1 MHILEVLNLSNS
13 GAKLRQKP
21 IYIQILRFIFAFCK
35 MLKYSTLIK
44 QKFIYSLYGFIS
56 TCVCQKF
63 FVSLHR
69 FLKITSKMSI
79 AKFGWF
85 SILGMALCLMV
96 SCSVRRDRERIDTA
110 EELLYSSRDTA
121 ELLIRQVERL
131 ERLDDEHLAKYW
143 FVICDLHANSMQSL
157 SEDSMICWASEY
169 YRTQWEEEHGDARH
183 MILSGLDEAMYYWWN
198 GDKAR
203 TQEVL
208 QRQKKYAD
216 EVAEQSGEHLWQVI
230 VLRVSAEI
238 AMRDYDYEHVRE
250 YTETLISL
258 DDGKAIHLDEV
269 ERVYNALAIAYFS
282 LGEYDKMEAG
292 FEKAIAQAADSA
304 FIVNVVRR
312 NYADLLGEMGQTD
325 RAIRMQEELTAQYR
339 EAGNWLQ
346 VESLCSLSRLWLN
359 KGDKQRAERYMRE
372 AEELFAGYKESEEF
386 DPATE
391 ASVMAHKQVLE
402 YAKNGTY
409 HIIDLVQFLNRWSE
423 TDYVRYRVA
432 EAKERSIRDLR
443 ERNLYLTISRQRQMI
458 VIIVLFFVALGIC
471 LLFIYLYR
479 RRQRLLMEKE
489 EEIETLRTM
498 LAAADKKDDK
508 ESVRKLMLQQ
518 LGVIKTIAG
527 TPTEANQQLLARLM
541 ALNEETANALIDWPS
556 IYQTIDLVYD
566 GFYTRLMQKYGASD
580 QSNDSAH
587 PVLNEKELQLCCL
600 LKADF
605 STKEI
610 NMLTRQSLQTIYQRK
625 TQVRQKLSLAEAED
639 ITTAIV

>member
-1 MHILEVLNLSNS
+1 
-13 GAKLRQKP
+13 
-21 IYIQILRFIFAFCK
+21 
-35 MLKYSTLIK
+35 
-44 QKFIYSLYGFIS
+44 
-56 TCVCQKF
+56 
-63 FVSLHR
+63 
-69 FLKITSKMSI
+69 MSI

-216 EVAEQSGEHLWQVI
+216 EVAELSGEHLWQVI

-238 AMRDYDYEHVRE
+238 ATRDYDYEHVRE
-250 YTETLISL
+250 YTETLIGL
-258 DDGKAIHLDEV
+258 DNGKAIHLDEV
-269 ERVYNALAIAYFS
+269 ERVYAVLAIVYFS
-282 LGEYDKMEAG
+282 LGEYDKMEKC

-372 AEELFAGYKESEEF
+372 AEELFAGYKESSEF

>member
-1 MHILEVLNLSNS
+1 MKSKFLIWTM
-13 GAKLRQKP
+13 GA
-21 IYIQILRFIFAFCK
+21 
-35 MLKYSTLIK
+35 
-44 QKFIYSLYGFIS
+44 
-56 TCVCQKF
+56 
-63 FVSLHR
+63 
-69 FLKITSKMSI
+69 
-79 AKFGWF
+79 
-85 SILGMALCLMV
+85 MALCLMV

-169 YRTQWEEEHGDARH
+169 YRTQWEKEHG
-183 MILSGLDEAMYYWWN
+183 N

-208 QRQKKYAD
+208 QRQKNYAD
-216 EVAEQSGEHLWQVI
+216 EVAELTGEHLWQVI

-238 AMRDYDYEHVRE
+238 VMRDYDYEHVRE
-250 YTETLISL
+250 YTETLIGL
-258 DDGKAIHLDEV
+258 DNGKAIHLDEV
-269 ERVYNALAIAYFS
+269 ERVYNALAIVYFS
-282 LGEYDKMEAG
+282 LGEYDKMEKC

-312 NYADLLGEMGQTD
+312 NYADLLGEIGQTD
-325 RAIRMQEELTAQYR
+325 RAIRMQEVLTMQYR
-339 EAGNWLQ
+339 AAGNWLQ
-346 VESLCSLSRLWLN
+346 VESLYSLSRLWLN

-391 ASVMAHKQVLE
+391 ASLLAHRQVLE
-402 YAKNGTY
+402 YAENGKY
-409 HIIDLVQFLNRWSE
+409 HIMDLVQFHNRWSE

-458 VIIVLFFVALGIC
+458 VIIMLFFVTLGGI
-471 LLFIYLYR
+471 LLFVYLYR
-479 RRQRLLMEKE
+479 RRQRLLLEKE
-489 EEIETLRTM
+489 EEIETLKGLLKVQSDDVQCTKE
-498 LAAADKKDDK
+498 AD
-508 ESVRKLMLQQ
+508 VRKLMLQQ

-566 GFYTRLMQKYGASD
+566 GFYTRLMQKYGAND
-580 QSNDSAH
+580 QSNGSAH

-625 TQVRQKLSLAEAED
+625 TQVRQKLNLPEAED
-639 ITTAIV
+639 ITTAII

>member
-1 MHILEVLNLSNS
+1 
-13 GAKLRQKP
+13 
-21 IYIQILRFIFAFCK
+21 
-35 MLKYSTLIK
+35 
-44 QKFIYSLYGFIS
+44 
-56 TCVCQKF
+56 
-63 FVSLHR
+63 
-69 FLKITSKMSI
+69 
-79 AKFGWF
+79 
-85 SILGMALCLMV
+85 MALCLMV

-183 MILSGLDEAMYYWWN
+183 MILSGLDEAMYFWWN

-250 YTETLISL
+250 YTETLIGL
-258 DDGKAIHLDEV
+258 DNGKAIHLDEV
-269 ERVYNALAIAYFS
+269 ERVYNALAIVYFS
-282 LGEYDKMEAG
+282 LGEYDKMEKC

-312 NYADLLGEMGQTD
+312 NYADLLGEIGQTD
-325 RAIRMQEELTAQYR
+325 RAIRMQEVLTKQYR
-339 EAGNWLQ
+339 AAGNWLQ
-346 VESLCSLSRLWLN
+346 VESLYSLSHLWLN
-359 KGDKQRAERYMRE
+359 KGNKQRAEQYMRE
-372 AEELFAGYKESEEF
+372 AEELFAKYKESSEF

-391 ASVMAHKQVLE
+391 AAFLAHRQVLE
-402 YAKNGTY
+402 YAQKGAY
-409 HIIDLVQFLNRWSE
+409 HFFPLVQYHNHWSE
-423 TDYVRYRVA
+423 KDYIRYRVA
-432 EAKERSIRDLR
+432 EAKERSMSDLR

-458 VIIVLFFVALGIC
+458 VIIMLFFVTLGGI
-471 LLFIYLYR
+471 LLFVYLYR
-479 RRQRLLMEKE
+479 RRQRMLLEKE
-489 EEIETLRTM
+489 EEIEALRNM
-498 LAAADKKDDK
+498 LASADKSDDRFRTGASQPADG
-508 ESVRKLMLQQ
+508 SVRKLMLQQ

-541 ALNEETANALIDWPS
+541 ALNETTANALIDWSS

-566 GFYTRLMQKYGASD
+566 GFYTRLVQKYGAAA
-580 QSNDSAH
+580 QSNEPAS

-625 TQVRQKLSLAEAED
+625 TQVRQKLGLNEAED
-639 ITTAIV
+639 ITKIL

>member
-1 MHILEVLNLSNS
+1 MKS
-13 GAKLRQKP
+13 K
-21 IYIQILRFIFAFCK
+21 F
-35 MLKYSTLIK
+35 LIGL
-44 QKFIYSLYGFIS
+44 IG
-56 TCVCQKF
+56 V
-63 FVSLHR
+63 
-69 FLKITSKMSI
+69 
-79 AKFGWF
+79 
-85 SILGMALCLMV
+85 MALCLMV

-131 ERLDDEHLAKYW
+131 ERLDDEHLAKYL

-183 MILSGLDEAMYYWWN
+183 MILSGLDEAMYFWWN

-250 YTETLISL
+250 YTETLIGL
-258 DDGKAIHLDEV
+258 DNGKAIHLDEV
-269 ERVYNALAIAYFS
+269 ERVYNALAIVYFS
-282 LGEYDKMEAG
+282 LGEYDKMEKC

-312 NYADLLGEMGQTD
+312 NYADLLGEIGQTD
-325 RAIRMQEELTAQYR
+325 RAIRMQEVLTKQYR
-339 EAGNWLQ
+339 AAGNWLQ
-346 VESLCSLSRLWLN
+346 VESLYSLSRLWLN

-391 ASVMAHKQVLE
+391 ASLLAHRQVLE
-402 YAKNGTY
+402 YAENGKY
-409 HIIDLVQFLNRWSE
+409 HIMDLVQFHNRWSE

-458 VIIVLFFVALGIC
+458 VIIMLFFVTLGGI
-471 LLFIYLYR
+471 LLFVYLYR
-479 RRQRLLMEKE
+479 RRQRLLLEKE
-489 EEIETLRTM
+489 EEIETLRNM
-498 LAAADKKDDK
+498 LASADKPDDK

-527 TPTEANQQLLARLM
+527 TPTEANQHLLSRLM
-541 ALNEETANALIDWPS
+541 ALNEDTAAALIDWQS

-566 GFYTRLMQKYGASD
+566 GFYTRLVQKYGTAE
-580 QSNDSAH
+580 QSNNPAH
-587 PVLNEKELQLCCL
+587 PILNEKELQLCCL

-639 ITTAIV
+639 ITTAII

>member
-1 MHILEVLNLSNS
+1 MKSKFLIWTM
-13 GAKLRQKP
+13 GA
-21 IYIQILRFIFAFCK
+21 
-35 MLKYSTLIK
+35 
-44 QKFIYSLYGFIS
+44 
-56 TCVCQKF
+56 
-63 FVSLHR
+63 
-69 FLKITSKMSI
+69 
-79 AKFGWF
+79 
-85 SILGMALCLMV
+85 MALCLMV

-169 YRTQWEEEHGDARH
+169 YRTQWEKEHGDARH
-183 MILSGLDEAMYYWWN
+183 MILSGLDEAMYFWWN

-238 AMRDYDYEHVRE
+238 VMRDYDYEHVRE
-250 YTETLISL
+250 YTETLIGL
-258 DDGKAIHLDEV
+258 DNGKAIHLDEV
-269 ERVYNALAIAYFS
+269 ERVYNALAIVYFS
-282 LGEYDKMEAG
+282 LGEYDKMEKC

-312 NYADLLGEMGQTD
+312 NYADLLGEIGQTD
-325 RAIRMQEELTAQYR
+325 RAIRMQEVLTMQYR
-339 EAGNWLQ
+339 AAGNWLQ
-346 VESLCSLSRLWLN
+346 VESLYSLSRLWLN

-391 ASVMAHKQVLE
+391 ASLLAHRQVLE
-402 YAKNGTY
+402 YAENGKY
-409 HIIDLVQFLNRWSE
+409 HIMDLVQFHNRWSE

-458 VIIVLFFVALGIC
+458 VIIMLFFVTLGGI
-471 LLFIYLYR
+471 LLFVYLYR
-479 RRQRLLMEKE
+479 RRQRLLLEKE
-489 EEIETLRTM
+489 EEIETLKGLLKVQSDDVQCTKE
-498 LAAADKKDDK
+498 AD
-508 ESVRKLMLQQ
+508 VRKLMLQQ

-566 GFYTRLMQKYGASD
+566 GFYTRLMQKYGAND
-580 QSNDSAH
+580 QSNGSAH

-625 TQVRQKLSLAEAED
+625 TQVRQKLNLPEAED
-639 ITTAIV
+639 ITTAII

>member
-1 MHILEVLNLSNS
+1 
-13 GAKLRQKP
+13 
-21 IYIQILRFIFAFCK
+21 
-35 MLKYSTLIK
+35 
-44 QKFIYSLYGFIS
+44 
-56 TCVCQKF
+56 
-63 FVSLHR
+63 
-69 FLKITSKMSI
+69 MSI

-169 YRTQWEEEHGDARH
+169 YRTQWKEEHGDARH
-183 MILSGLDEAMYYWWN
+183 MILSGLDEAMYFWWN

-216 EVAEQSGEHLWQVI
+216 EVAELSGEHLWQVI

-250 YTETLISL
+250 YTETLIGL
-258 DDGKAIHLDEV
+258 DNGKAIHLDEV
-269 ERVYNALAIAYFS
+269 ERVYNVLAIVYFS
-282 LGEYDKMEAG
+282 LGEYDKMEKC

-391 ASVMAHKQVLE
+391 ASLLAHRQVLE
-402 YAKNGTY
+402 YAENGKY
-409 HIIDLVQFLNRWSE
+409 HIMDLVQFHNRWSE

-443 ERNLYLTISRQRQMI
+443 ERNLYLTITRQRQMI

-566 GFYTRLMQKYGASD
+566 GFYTRLRDKYKD
-580 QSNDSAH
+580 
-587 PVLNEKELQLCCL
+587 VLNEKELQLCCL

-625 TQVRQKLSLAEAED
+625 TQVRQKLNLPEAED
-639 ITTAIV
+639 ITTAII

>member
-1 MHILEVLNLSNS
+1 
-13 GAKLRQKP
+13 
-21 IYIQILRFIFAFCK
+21 
-35 MLKYSTLIK
+35 
-44 QKFIYSLYGFIS
+44 
-56 TCVCQKF
+56 
-63 FVSLHR
+63 
-69 FLKITSKMSI
+69 MSI

-157 SEDSMICWASEY
+157 SEDSMICWAAEY
-169 YRTQWEEEHGDARH
+169 YRKQWEEEHGDARH

-208 QRQKKYAD
+208 QRQKNYAD
-216 EVAEQSGEHLWQVI
+216 EVAELTGEHLWQVI
-230 VLRVSAEI
+230 ILRVSAEI
-238 AMRDYDYEHVRE
+238 AMRDYDYERVRE

-269 ERVYNALAIAYFS
+269 ERVYNALAIVYFS
-282 LGEYDKMEAG
+282 LGEYDKMEAC

-312 NYADLLGEMGQTD
+312 NYADLLGEIGQTD
-325 RAIRMQEELTAQYR
+325 RAIQMLEELTAQYR

-346 VESLCSLSRLWLN
+346 VESLYSLSRLWLN

-372 AEELFAGYKESEEF
+372 ADELFAGYKESSEF

-391 ASVMAHKQVLE
+391 ASLLAHRQVLE
-402 YAKNGTY
+402 YAENGKY
-409 HIIDLVQFLNRWSE
+409 HIMDLVQFHNRWSE

-458 VIIVLFFVALGIC
+458 VIIMLFFVTLGGI
-471 LLFIYLYR
+471 LLFVYLYR
-479 RRQRLLMEKE
+479 RRQRLLLEKE
-489 EEIETLRTM
+489 EEIETLRNM
-498 LAAADKKDDK
+498 LASADKPDDK

-566 GFYTRLMQKYGASD
+566 GFYTRLRDKYKD
-580 QSNDSAH
+580 
-587 PVLNEKELQLCCL
+587 VLNERELQLCCL

-639 ITTAIV
+639 ITTAII

>member
-1 MHILEVLNLSNS
+1 MKSKFLIWTI
-13 GAKLRQKP
+13 GA
-21 IYIQILRFIFAFCK
+21 
-35 MLKYSTLIK
+35 
-44 QKFIYSLYGFIS
+44 
-56 TCVCQKF
+56 
-63 FVSLHR
+63 
-69 FLKITSKMSI
+69 
-79 AKFGWF
+79 
-85 SILGMALCLMV
+85 MALCLMV

-121 ELLIRQVERL
+121 ELLIQQVERL

-169 YRTQWEEEHGDARH
+169 YRTQWEEEHGDAHH
-183 MILSGLDEAMYYWWN
+183 MILSGLDEAMYFWWN

-250 YTETLISL
+250 YTETLIGL
-258 DDGKAIHLDEV
+258 DNGKAIHLDEV
-269 ERVYNALAIAYFS
+269 ERVYNALAIVYFS
-282 LGEYDKMEAG
+282 LGEYDKMEKC

-312 NYADLLGEMGQTD
+312 NYADLLGEIGQTD
-325 RAIRMQEELTAQYR
+325 RAIRMQEVLTKQYR
-339 EAGNWLQ
+339 AAGNWLQ
-346 VESLCSLSRLWLN
+346 VESLYSLSHLWLN
-359 KGDKQRAERYMRE
+359 KGNKQRAEQYMRE
-372 AEELFAGYKESEEF
+372 AEELFAKYKESSEF

-391 ASVMAHKQVLE
+391 AAFLAHRQVLE
-402 YAKNGTY
+402 YAQKGAY
-409 HIIDLVQFLNRWSE
+409 HFFPLVQYHNHWSE

-458 VIIVLFFVALGIC
+458 VIIMLFFVTLGGI
-471 LLFIYLYR
+471 LLFVYLYR
-479 RRQRLLMEKE
+479 RRQRLLLEKE
-489 EEIETLRTM
+489 EEIETLRNM
-498 LAAADKKDDK
+498 LASGASEHSEKRPADGN
-508 ESVRKLMLQQ
+508 VRKLMLQQ

-541 ALNEETANALIDWPS
+541 ALNETTANALIDWSS

-566 GFYTRLMQKYGASD
+566 GFYTRLVEKYGDKGLIDKGQSDKGQSD
-580 QSNDSAH
+580 QGLNTKEGG
-587 PVLNEKELQLCCL
+587 PVLNEKEIQLCCL

-625 TQVRQKLSLAEAED
+625 TQVRQKLGLEEGED
-639 ITTAIV
+639 IASAVI

>member
-1 MHILEVLNLSNS
+1 
-13 GAKLRQKP
+13 
-21 IYIQILRFIFAFCK
+21 
-35 MLKYSTLIK
+35 
-44 QKFIYSLYGFIS
+44 
-56 TCVCQKF
+56 
-63 FVSLHR
+63 
-69 FLKITSKMSI
+69 MSI

-183 MILSGLDEAMYYWWN
+183 MILSGLDEAMYFWWN

-250 YTETLISL
+250 YTETLIGL
-258 DDGKAIHLDEV
+258 DNGKAIHLDEV
-269 ERVYNALAIAYFS
+269 ERVYNALAIVYFS
-282 LGEYDKMEAG
+282 LGEYDKMEKC

-312 NYADLLGEMGQTD
+312 NYADLLGEIGQTD
-325 RAIRMQEELTAQYR
+325 RAIRMQEVLTKQYR
-339 EAGNWLQ
+339 AAGNWLQ
-346 VESLCSLSRLWLN
+346 VESLYSLSRLWLN

-391 ASVMAHKQVLE
+391 ASLLAHRQVLE
-402 YAKNGTY
+402 YAENGKY
-409 HIIDLVQFLNRWSE
+409 HIMDLVQFHNRWSE

-458 VIIVLFFVALGIC
+458 VIIMLFFVTLGGI
-471 LLFIYLYR
+471 LLFVYLYR
-479 RRQRLLMEKE
+479 RRQRLLLEKE
-489 EEIETLRTM
+489 EEIETLRNM
-498 LAAADKKDDK
+498 LASADKPDDK

-566 GFYTRLMQKYGASD
+566 GFYTRLVQKYGAAD
-580 QSNDSAH
+580 QSNNPAQ
-587 PVLNEKELQLCCL
+587 PILNEKELQLCCL

-639 ITTAIV
+639 ITSSML

>member
-1 MHILEVLNLSNS
+1 
-13 GAKLRQKP
+13 
-21 IYIQILRFIFAFCK
+21 
-35 MLKYSTLIK
+35 
-44 QKFIYSLYGFIS
+44 
-56 TCVCQKF
+56 
-63 FVSLHR
+63 
-69 FLKITSKMSI
+69 
-79 AKFGWF
+79 
-85 SILGMALCLMV
+85 
-96 SCSVRRDRERIDTA
+96 
-110 EELLYSSRDTA
+110 
-121 ELLIRQVERL
+121 
-131 ERLDDEHLAKYW
+131 
-143 FVICDLHANSMQSL
+143 
-157 SEDSMICWASEY
+157 
-169 YRTQWEEEHGDARH
+169 

-208 QRQKKYAD
+208 QRQKNYAD
-216 EVAEQSGEHLWQVI
+216 EVAELTGEHLWQVI
-230 VLRVSAEI
+230 ILRVSAEI
-238 AMRDYDYEHVRE
+238 AMRDYDYERVRE
-250 YTETLISL
+250 YTETLIGL

-269 ERVYNALAIAYFS
+269 ERVYNALAIVYFS

-312 NYADLLGEMGQTD
+312 NYADLLGEIGQTD
-325 RAIRMQEELTAQYR
+325 RAIQMLEELTAQYR

-346 VESLCSLSRLWLN
+346 VESLYSLSRLWLN

-372 AEELFAGYKESEEF
+372 ADELFAGYKESSEF

-391 ASVMAHKQVLE
+391 ASLMAHKQVLE

-409 HIIDLVQFLNRWSE
+409 HIV
-423 TDYVRYRVA
+423 
-432 EAKERSIRDLR
+432 
-443 ERNLYLTISRQRQMI
+443 YLTISRQRQMI
-458 VIIVLFFVALGIC
+458 VIIMLFFVTLGGI
-471 LLFIYLYR
+471 LLFVYLYR
-479 RRQRLLMEKE
+479 RRQRMLLEKE
-489 EEIETLRTM
+489 EEIETLRNM
-498 LAAADKKDDK
+498 LASADKPDDK

-566 GFYTRLMQKYGASD
+566 GFYTRLRDKYKD
-580 QSNDSAH
+580 
-587 PVLNEKELQLCCL
+587 VLNEKELQLCCL

-625 TQVRQKLSLAEAED
+625 TQVRQKLNLAEAED

>member
-1 MHILEVLNLSNS
+1 M
-13 GAKLRQKP
+13 QK
-21 IYIQILRFIFAFCK
+21 ILRKK
-35 MLKYSTLIK
+35 MKSKLLIWT
-44 QKFIYSLYGFIS
+44 IG
-56 TCVCQKF
+56 
-63 FVSLHR
+63 
-69 FLKITSKMSI
+69 
-79 AKFGWF
+79 A
-85 SILGMALCLMV
+85 MALCLMA

-238 AMRDYDYEHVRE
+238 AMRDYDYEHVRD
-250 YTETLISL
+250 YTEALVRL
-258 DDGKAIHLDEV
+258 GDEKAIHLDEV
-269 ERVYNALAIAYFS
+269 ARVYNGMAITYFY
-282 LGEYDKMEAG
+282 LGEYGKMEES
-292 FEKAIAQAADSA
+292 FDKAIAQAADSA

-312 NYADLLGEMGQTD
+312 NYADLLGEIGQTD
-325 RAIRMQEELTAQYR
+325 RAIKMLEDLTEEYR
-339 EAGNWLQ
+339 QADSWLQ
-346 VESLCSLSRLWLN
+346 VESLYSLSRLWLN

-372 AEELFAGYKESEEF
+372 VEELFAKYKESAEF
-386 DPATE
+386 DPAAE
-391 ASVMAHKQVLE
+391 AAFLAHRQVLE
-402 YAKNGTY
+402 YAQKGSY
-409 HIIDLVQFLNRWSE
+409 HCFPLVQYNNHWSE
-423 TDYVRYRVA
+423 ADYVRYRVA

-458 VIIVLFFVALGIC
+458 VIIMLFFVTLGGI
-471 LLFIYLYR
+471 LLFVYLYR
-479 RRQRLLMEKE
+479 RRQRLLLEKE
-489 EEIETLRTM
+489 EEIETLRGIIN
-498 LAAADKKDDK
+498 DVRRDDVRCTK
-508 ESVRKLMLQQ
+508 EVDVRKLMLQQ

-556 IYQTIDLVYD
+556 IYQTVDLVYD
-566 GFYTRLMQKYGASD
+566 GFYTRLRDKYKE
-580 QSNDSAH
+580 
-587 PVLNEKELQLCCL
+587 VLNEKELQLCCL

-625 TQVRQKLSLAEAED
+625 TQVRQKLNLAEAED
-639 ITTAIV
+639 ITKILG

>member
-1 MHILEVLNLSNS
+1 MN
-13 GAKLRQKP
+13 
-21 IYIQILRFIFAFCK
+21 
-35 MLKYSTLIK
+35 
-44 QKFIYSLYGFIS
+44 
-56 TCVCQKF
+56 
-63 FVSLHR
+63 
-69 FLKITSKMSI
+69 I

-325 RAIRMQEELTAQYR
+325 RAIQMLEELTAQYR

-346 VESLCSLSRLWLN
+346 VESLYSLSRLWLN

-372 AEELFAGYKESEEF
+372 AEELFAGYKESSEF

-498 LAAADKKDDK
+498 LAAADKKDDRFRTGA
-508 ESVRKLMLQQ
+508 SQPADGNVRKLMLQQ

>member
-1 MHILEVLNLSNS
+1 MKS
-13 GAKLRQKP
+13 K
-21 IYIQILRFIFAFCK
+21 F
-35 MLKYSTLIK
+35 LIGL
-44 QKFIYSLYGFIS
+44 IG
-56 TCVCQKF
+56 T
-63 FVSLHR
+63 
-69 FLKITSKMSI
+69 
-79 AKFGWF
+79 
-85 SILGMALCLMV
+85 MALCLMV

-183 MILSGLDEAMYYWWN
+183 MILSGLDEAMYFWWN

-238 AMRDYDYEHVRE
+238 AMRNYDYEHVRE
-250 YTETLISL
+250 YTETLIGL
-258 DDGKAIHLDEV
+258 DNGKAIHLDEV
-269 ERVYNALAIAYFS
+269 ERVYNALAIVYFS
-282 LGEYDKMEAG
+282 LGEYDKMEKC

-312 NYADLLGEMGQTD
+312 NYADLLGEIGQTD
-325 RAIRMQEELTAQYR
+325 RAIRMQEVLTKQYR
-339 EAGNWLQ
+339 AAGNWLQ
-346 VESLCSLSRLWLN
+346 VESLYSLSRLWLN

-391 ASVMAHKQVLE
+391 ASLLAHRQVLE
-402 YAKNGTY
+402 YAENGKY
-409 HIIDLVQFLNRWSE
+409 HIMDLVQFHNRWSE

-458 VIIVLFFVALGIC
+458 VIIMLFFVTLGGI
-471 LLFIYLYR
+471 LLFVYLYR
-479 RRQRLLMEKE
+479 RRQRLLLEKE
-489 EEIETLRTM
+489 EEIETLKGLLKVQSDDVRCTKE
-498 LAAADKKDDK
+498 AD
-508 ESVRKLMLQQ
+508 VRKLMLQQ

-541 ALNEETANALIDWPS
+541 ALNETTANALIDWPS

-566 GFYTRLMQKYGASD
+566 GFYTRLRDKYGNVQGSNV
-580 QSNDSAH
+580 QSTKEQR
-587 PVLNEKELQLCCL
+587 PLLNEKELQLCCL

-625 TQVRQKLSLAEAED
+625 TQVRQKLNLAEAED
-639 ITTAIV
+639 ITTAII

>member
-1 MHILEVLNLSNS
+1 MKSKFLIGLI
-13 GAKLRQKP
+13 GA
-21 IYIQILRFIFAFCK
+21 
-35 MLKYSTLIK
+35 
-44 QKFIYSLYGFIS
+44 
-56 TCVCQKF
+56 
-63 FVSLHR
+63 
-69 FLKITSKMSI
+69 
-79 AKFGWF
+79 
-85 SILGMALCLMV
+85 MALCLMV

-183 MILSGLDEAMYYWWN
+183 MILSGLDEAMYFWWN

-208 QRQKKYAD
+208 QRQKNYAD
-216 EVAEQSGEHLWQVI
+216 EVAELTGEHLWQVI
-230 VLRVSAEI
+230 ILRVSAEI

-250 YTETLISL
+250 YTETLIGL
-258 DDGKAIHLDEV
+258 DNGKAIHLDEV
-269 ERVYNALAIAYFS
+269 ERVYNALAIVYFS
-282 LGEYDKMEAG
+282 LGEYDKMEKC

-312 NYADLLGEMGQTD
+312 NYADLLGEIGQTD
-325 RAIRMQEELTAQYR
+325 RAIQMLEELTAQYR

-346 VESLCSLSRLWLN
+346 VESLYSLSRLWLN
-359 KGDKQRAERYMRE
+359 KGDKQRAERYMRV
-372 AEELFAGYKESEEF
+372 AEELFAKYKESSEF

-391 ASVMAHKQVLE
+391 AAFLAHRQVLE
-402 YAKNGTY
+402 YAQKGAY
-409 HIIDLVQFLNRWSE
+409 HFFPLVQYHNHWSE
-423 TDYVRYRVA
+423 KDYIRYRVA
-432 EAKERSIRDLR
+432 EAKERSMSDLR

-458 VIIVLFFVALGIC
+458 VIIMLFFVTLGGI
-471 LLFIYLYR
+471 LLFVYLYR
-479 RRQRLLMEKE
+479 RRQRMLLEKE
-489 EEIETLRTM
+489 EEIEALRNM

-566 GFYTRLMQKYGASD
+566 GFYTRLVQKYGATD
-580 QSNDSAH
+580 QSNDPAH

-625 TQVRQKLSLAEAED
+625 TQVRQKLGLNEAED
-639 ITTAIV
+639 ITKILG

>member
-1 MHILEVLNLSNS
+1 
-13 GAKLRQKP
+13 
-21 IYIQILRFIFAFCK
+21 
-35 MLKYSTLIK
+35 
-44 QKFIYSLYGFIS
+44 
-56 TCVCQKF
+56 
-63 FVSLHR
+63 
-69 FLKITSKMSI
+69 MSI

-169 YRTQWEEEHGDARH
+169 YRTQWKEEHGDARH
-183 MILSGLDEAMYYWWN
+183 MILSGLDEAMYFWWN

-208 QRQKKYAD
+208 QQQKKYAD
-216 EVAEQSGEHLWQVI
+216 EVAELSGEHLWQVI

-250 YTETLISL
+250 YTETLIGL
-258 DDGKAIHLDEV
+258 DNGKAIHLDEV
-269 ERVYNALAIAYFS
+269 ERVYNVLAIVYFS
-282 LGEYDKMEAG
+282 LGEYDKMEKC

-304 FIVNVVRR
+304 FIVNEVRR
-312 NYADLLGEMGQTD
+312 NYADLLGEIGQTD
-325 RAIRMQEELTAQYR
+325 RAIRMQEVLTKQYR
-339 EAGNWLQ
+339 AAGNWLQ
-346 VESLCSLSRLWLN
+346 VESLYSLSRLWLN

-372 AEELFAGYKESEEF
+372 ADELFAGYKESSEF
-386 DPATE
+386 GPATE
-391 ASVMAHKQVLE
+391 ASLMAHKQALE

-409 HIIDLVQFLNRWSE
+409 HIVDLVQFLNRWSE

-458 VIIVLFFVALGIC
+458 VIIVLFFIALGIC

-498 LAAADKKDDK
+498 LTAADKKDDK

-566 GFYTRLMQKYGASD
+566 GFYTRLVQKYGATD

-639 ITTAIV
+639 ITTAII

>member
-1 MHILEVLNLSNS
+1 MKSKFLIGLI
-13 GAKLRQKP
+13 GA
-21 IYIQILRFIFAFCK
+21 
-35 MLKYSTLIK
+35 
-44 QKFIYSLYGFIS
+44 
-56 TCVCQKF
+56 
-63 FVSLHR
+63 
-69 FLKITSKMSI
+69 
-79 AKFGWF
+79 
-85 SILGMALCLMV
+85 MALCLMV

-131 ERLDDEHLAKYW
+131 GRLDDEHLAKYW

-183 MILSGLDEAMYYWWN
+183 MILSGLDEAMYFWWN

-250 YTETLISL
+250 YTETLIGL
-258 DDGKAIHLDEV
+258 DNGKAIHLDEV
-269 ERVYNALAIAYFS
+269 ERVYNALAIVYFS
-282 LGEYDKMEAG
+282 LGEYDKMEKC

-312 NYADLLGEMGQTD
+312 NYADLLGEIGQTD
-325 RAIRMQEELTAQYR
+325 RAIRMQEVLTKQYR
-339 EAGNWLQ
+339 ATGNWLQ
-346 VESLCSLSRLWLN
+346 VESLYSLSRLWLN

-391 ASVMAHKQVLE
+391 ASLLAHRQVLE
-402 YAKNGTY
+402 YAENGKY
-409 HIIDLVQFLNRWSE
+409 HIMDLVQFHNRWSE

-458 VIIVLFFVALGIC
+458 VIIMLFFVTLGGI
-471 LLFIYLYR
+471 LLFVYLYR
-479 RRQRLLMEKE
+479 RRQRLLLEKE
-489 EEIETLRTM
+489 EEIETLRNM
-498 LAAADKKDDK
+498 LASADKPDDK

-566 GFYTRLMQKYGASD
+566 GFYTRLRDKYKD
-580 QSNDSAH
+580 
-587 PVLNEKELQLCCL
+587 VLNEKELQLCCL

-625 TQVRQKLSLAEAED
+625 TQVRQKLNLAEAED
-639 ITTAIV
+639 ITTAII

>member
-1 MHILEVLNLSNS
+1 
-13 GAKLRQKP
+13 
-21 IYIQILRFIFAFCK
+21 
-35 MLKYSTLIK
+35 
-44 QKFIYSLYGFIS
+44 
-56 TCVCQKF
+56 
-63 FVSLHR
+63 
-69 FLKITSKMSI
+69 MSI
-79 AKFGWF
+79 AKLGWF

-169 YRTQWEEEHGDARH
+169 YRTQWKEEHGDARH
-183 MILSGLDEAMYYWWN
+183 MILSGLDEAMYFWWN

-216 EVAEQSGEHLWQVI
+216 EVAELSGEHLWQVI

-250 YTETLISL
+250 YTETLIGL
-258 DDGKAIHLDEV
+258 DNGKAIHLDEV
-269 ERVYNALAIAYFS
+269 ERVYNVLAIVYFS
-282 LGEYDKMEAG
+282 LGEYDKMEKC

-325 RAIRMQEELTAQYR
+325 RAIQMLEELTAQYR

-346 VESLCSLSRLWLN
+346 VESLYSLSRLWLN

-391 ASVMAHKQVLE
+391 ASLLAHRQVLE

-458 VIIVLFFVALGIC
+458 VIIMLFFVTLGGI
-471 LLFIYLYR
+471 LLFVYLYR
-479 RRQRLLMEKE
+479 RRQRLLLEKE

>member
-1 MHILEVLNLSNS
+1 MKSKFLTGLI
-13 GAKLRQKP
+13 GA
-21 IYIQILRFIFAFCK
+21 
-35 MLKYSTLIK
+35 
-44 QKFIYSLYGFIS
+44 
-56 TCVCQKF
+56 
-63 FVSLHR
+63 
-69 FLKITSKMSI
+69 
-79 AKFGWF
+79 
-85 SILGMALCLMV
+85 MALCLMV

-183 MILSGLDEAMYYWWN
+183 MILSGLDEAMYFWWN

-250 YTETLISL
+250 YTETLIGL
-258 DDGKAIHLDEV
+258 DNGKAIHLDEV
-269 ERVYNALAIAYFS
+269 ERVYNALAIVYFS
-282 LGEYDKMEAG
+282 LGEYDKMEKC

-312 NYADLLGEMGQTD
+312 NYADLLGEIGQTD
-325 RAIRMQEELTAQYR
+325 RAIKMLEDLTEEYR
-339 EAGNWLQ
+339 QADSWLQ
-346 VESLCSLSRLWLN
+346 VESLYSLSRLWLN

-372 AEELFAGYKESEEF
+372 VEELFAKYKESAEF
-386 DPATE
+386 DPAAE
-391 ASVMAHKQVLE
+391 AAFLAHRQVLE
-402 YAKNGTY
+402 YAQKGSY
-409 HIIDLVQFLNRWSE
+409 HCFPLVQYNNHWSE

-458 VIIVLFFVALGIC
+458 VIIMLFFVTLGGI
-471 LLFIYLYR
+471 LLFVYLYR
-479 RRQRLLMEKE
+479 RRQRLLLEKE
-489 EEIETLRTM
+489 EEIETLRGIINKG
-498 LAAADKKDDK
+498 LSDKVSSDQVPSTK
-508 ESVRKLMLQQ
+508 EVDVRKLMLQQ

-566 GFYTRLMQKYGASD
+566 GFYTRLRDKYKD
-580 QSNDSAH
+580 
-587 PVLNEKELQLCCL
+587 VLNEKELQLCCL

-625 TQVRQKLSLAEAED
+625 TQVRQKLNLPEAED
-639 ITTAIV
+639 ITTAII

>member
-1 MHILEVLNLSNS
+1 MKSKFLTGVI
-13 GAKLRQKP
+13 GA
-21 IYIQILRFIFAFCK
+21 
-35 MLKYSTLIK
+35 
-44 QKFIYSLYGFIS
+44 
-56 TCVCQKF
+56 
-63 FVSLHR
+63 
-69 FLKITSKMSI
+69 
-79 AKFGWF
+79 
-85 SILGMALCLMV
+85 MALCLMV

-183 MILSGLDEAMYYWWN
+183 MILSGLDEAMYFWWN

-250 YTETLISL
+250 YTETLIGL
-258 DDGKAIHLDEV
+258 DNGKAIHLDEV
-269 ERVYNALAIAYFS
+269 ERVYNALAIVYFS
-282 LGEYDKMEAG
+282 LGEYDKMEKC

-312 NYADLLGEMGQTD
+312 NYADLLGEIGQTD
-325 RAIRMQEELTAQYR
+325 RAIKMLEDLTEEYR
-339 EAGNWLQ
+339 QADSWLQ
-346 VESLCSLSRLWLN
+346 VESLYSLSRLWLN

-391 ASVMAHKQVLE
+391 ASLLAHRQVLE
-402 YAKNGTY
+402 YAENGKY
-409 HIIDLVQFLNRWSE
+409 HIMDLVQFHNRWSE

-458 VIIVLFFVALGIC
+458 VIIMLFFVTLGGI
-471 LLFIYLYR
+471 LLFVYLYR
-479 RRQRLLMEKE
+479 RRQRLLLEKE
-489 EEIETLRTM
+489 EEIETLRNM
-498 LAAADKKDDK
+498 LASADKSDDK

-566 GFYTRLMQKYGASD
+566 GFYTRLRDKYKD
-580 QSNDSAH
+580 
-587 PVLNEKELQLCCL
+587 VLNEKELQLCCL

-625 TQVRQKLSLAEAED
+625 TQVRQKLNLPEAED
-639 ITTAIV
+639 ITTAII

>member
-1 MHILEVLNLSNS
+1 
-13 GAKLRQKP
+13 
-21 IYIQILRFIFAFCK
+21 
-35 MLKYSTLIK
+35 
-44 QKFIYSLYGFIS
+44 
-56 TCVCQKF
+56 
-63 FVSLHR
+63 
-69 FLKITSKMSI
+69 
-79 AKFGWF
+79 
-85 SILGMALCLMV
+85 MALCLMV

-183 MILSGLDEAMYYWWN
+183 MILSGLDEAMYFWWN

-250 YTETLISL
+250 YTETLIGL
-258 DDGKAIHLDEV
+258 DNGKAIHLDEV
-269 ERVYNALAIAYFS
+269 ERVYNALAIVYFS
-282 LGEYDKMEAG
+282 LGEYDKMEKC

-312 NYADLLGEMGQTD
+312 NYADLLGEIGQTD
-325 RAIRMQEELTAQYR
+325 RAIRMQEVLTKQYR
-339 EAGNWLQ
+339 AAGNWLQ
-346 VESLCSLSRLWLN
+346 VESLYSLSRLWLN

-391 ASVMAHKQVLE
+391 ASLLAHRQVLE
-402 YAKNGTY
+402 YAENGKY
-409 HIIDLVQFLNRWSE
+409 HIMDLVQFHNRWSE

-458 VIIVLFFVALGIC
+458 VIIMLFFVTLGGI
-471 LLFIYLYR
+471 LLSVYLYR
-479 RRQRLLMEKE
+479 RRQRFLLEKE
-489 EEIETLRTM
+489 EEIETLRNM
-498 LAAADKKDDK
+498 LASADKLDNK

-566 GFYTRLMQKYGASD
+566 GFYTRLVQKYGVTD
-580 QSNDSAH
+580 QSNDPAH

-639 ITTAIV
+639 IAKVVV

>member
-1 MHILEVLNLSNS
+1 MLIFELLNVSNFA
-13 GAKLRQKP
+13 AKLLQKP
-21 IYIQILRFIFAFCK
+21 IYIQILRFIFTMRK
-35 MLKYSTLIK
+35 LLKYSIIAK

-56 TCVCQKF
+56 TCVCQNF
-63 FVSLHR
+63 FVILHC
-69 FLKITSKMSI
+69 FLKIVSKMSI
-79 AKFGWF
+79 AKVGWF
-85 SILGMALCLMV
+85 GILVMALCLMV

-183 MILSGLDEAMYYWWN
+183 MILSGLDEAMYFWWN

-250 YTETLISL
+250 YTETLIGL
-258 DDGKAIHLDEV
+258 DNGKAIHLDEV
-269 ERVYNALAIAYFS
+269 ERVYNGMAITYFY
-282 LGEYDKMEAG
+282 LGEYDKMEES
-292 FEKAIAQAADSA
+292 FEKAIAQTSDSA
-304 FIVNVVRR
+304 FVVNVVRR
-312 NYADLLGEMGQTD
+312 NYADLLGEIGQTD
-325 RAIRMQEELTAQYR
+325 RAIKMLEDLTEEYR
-339 EAGNWLQ
+339 QADSWLQ
-346 VESLCSLSRLWLN
+346 VESLYSLSRLWLN

-372 AEELFAGYKESEEF
+372 VEELFAKYKESAEF
-386 DPATE
+386 DPAAE
-391 ASVMAHKQVLE
+391 AAFLAHRQVLE
-402 YAKNGTY
+402 YAQKGSY
-409 HIIDLVQFLNRWSE
+409 HCFPLVQYNNHWSE

-458 VIIVLFFVALGIC
+458 VIIMLFFVTLGGI
-471 LLFIYLYR
+471 LLFVYLYR
-479 RRQRLLMEKE
+479 RRQRLLLEKE
-489 EEIETLRTM
+489 EEIETLRNM
-498 LAAADKKDDK
+498 LASADKPDDK

-566 GFYTRLMQKYGASD
+566 GFYTRLRDKYKD
-580 QSNDSAH
+580 
-587 PVLNEKELQLCCL
+587 VLNEKELQLCCL

-625 TQVRQKLSLAEAED
+625 TQVRQKLNLPEAED
-639 ITTAIV
+639 ITKILG